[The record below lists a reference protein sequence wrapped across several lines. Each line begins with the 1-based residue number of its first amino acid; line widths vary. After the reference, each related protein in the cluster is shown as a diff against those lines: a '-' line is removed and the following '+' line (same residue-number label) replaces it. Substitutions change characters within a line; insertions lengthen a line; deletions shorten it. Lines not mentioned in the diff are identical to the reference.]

1 MQKGTLYSM
10 EEFKL
15 KHMREGEGI
24 FKFIERMFSSVNKS
38 ASQIYRDMD
47 KSNVRVFTS
56 GTDIK
61 ILLEAKDRDI
71 ESDIARAEDSGL

>member
-24 FKFIERMFSSVNKS
+24 FKFIERMFSAVDKS
-38 ASQIYRDMD
+38 ASQIYRDMN
-47 KSNVRVFTS
+47 KINIRVFTS
-56 GTDIK
+56 GTDVK
-61 ILLEAKDRDI
+61 ILLEPKHRDI
-71 ESDIARAEDSGL
+71 DSDIARAEDSGL